1 MRKKDNNCGEQLT
14 DIELLN
20 IGDLSL
26 IANKNLIDLQKENP
40 DLLVFPQ
47 TLGQYRDDV
56 EKSLIFSLDEEN
68 LTTYN
73 LMGFIGRNASQL
85 TISSRFAKDDNN
97 DYFLHY
103 MLQKVFSI
111 NLLKFDQTPNS
122 ENIWDFLIYLFPYY
136 LKKAYSQGLYKA
148 YKKEEYNNSNIK
160 GAIDVKRHILKNI
173 PFMGKIAYTTRE
185 HSYNNNLTQLV
196 RHTIEYIKNHP
207 FGSGVLTNDSEVRDI
222 VSKFIYVTDKTYNNN
237 FRQKIISANLKPV
250 SHPYFTEY
258 GALQKICLK
267 ILRHDKITFGKEK
280 DKVYGLLFD
289 GAWLW
294 EEYLNTILKENFIHP
309 ENKTGK
315 YRQLLFDNF
324 QSIYP
329 DFISKEEPK
338 SVGDAKY
345 IPLDRQ
351 QAYSENSEKA
361 TSIYYKT
368 IAYMYRFSSN
378 SGFLLFPNQEKS
390 FFETY
395 RIKETDGILKKIGLA
410 IPQTSENFKEFI
422 KTMNNNERELR
433 QNLMTDRRAIA
444 QQQLGVMA
452 GELVN

>member
-1 MRKKDNNCGEQLT
+1 MRTTDNNGGKNVVSF
-14 DIELLN
+14 DNAN
-20 IGDLSL
+20 ISDLSC
-26 IANKNLIDLQKENP
+26 IANRTLIDLQKDNP

-47 TLGQYRDDV
+47 SLGQYRDDV
-56 EKSLIFSLDEEN
+56 EKSHIFSLDEES

-73 LMGFIGRNASQL
+73 LMGFVGRNSSQL
-85 TISSRFAKDDNN
+85 SITSRFAKDDKN

-111 NLLKFDQTPNS
+111 NLLKFDQTANK
-122 ENIWDFLIYLFPYY
+122 ENIWDFLLYLFPFY

-148 YKKEEYNNSNIK
+148 YRKEEYNDANVK
-160 GAIDVKRHILKNI
+160 GTVDVKRHIHRNI
-173 PFMGKIAYTTRE
+173 PFMGKVAYTTRE
-185 HSYNNNLTQLV
+185 HSYNNNLTQLI
-196 RHTIEYIKNHP
+196 RHTIEYIKTHS
-207 FGSGVLTNDSEVRDI
+207 FGSGILTNDSEVRDI
-222 VSKFIYVTDKTYNNN
+222 VSKFTFVTQKSYNKNS
-237 FRQKIISANLKPV
+237 RQKIISSNLKPF

-258 GALQKICLK
+258 AMLQKICLK
-267 ILRHDKITFGKEK
+267 ILRHEKITFGKEK

-294 EEYLNTILKENFIHP
+294 EEYLNTFLKDEFIHP

-315 YRQLLFDNF
+315 NRHYLFENF

-329 DFISKEEPK
+329 DFISKTEPK

-345 IPLDRQ
+345 IPLGRQ
-351 QAYSENSEKA
+351 HSYSENSEKA

-378 SGFLLFPNQEKS
+378 NGFLLFPNQETS

-395 RIKETDGILKKIGLA
+395 KIKETEGILKKIGLA
-410 IPQTSENFKEFI
+410 IPQTSGNFKEFI
-422 KTMNNNERELR
+422 KTMSENEIELK
-433 QNLMTDRRAIA
+433 QNLMT
-444 QQQLGVMA
+444 
-452 GELVN
+452 

>member
-1 MRKKDNNCGEQLT
+1 MRTTDNNCGEKL
-14 DIELLN
+14 ES
-20 IGDLSL
+20 IGFDNNAIADLSY
-26 IANKNLIDLQKENP
+26 IAKKNLIDLQKENP
-40 DLLVFPQ
+40 DLLIFPQ
-47 TLGQYRDDV
+47 SLGQYHDDI
-56 EKSLIFSLDEEN
+56 EKSYIFSLDENN

-73 LMGFIGRNASQL
+73 LMGFLGRNSSQL
-85 TISSRFAKDDNN
+85 TISSRFAKDDMN

-111 NLLKFDQTPNS
+111 NLLKFDQTPHK
-122 ENIWDFLIYLFPYY
+122 ENIWDFLLYLFPYY
-136 LKKAYSQGLYKA
+136 LKKAYSQGMYKA
-148 YKKEEYNNSNIK
+148 YRREEYNDSNVK
-160 GAIDVKRHILKNI
+160 GTIDVKRHILRNF

-196 RHTIEYIKNHP
+196 RHTIEYIKTHP
-207 FGSGVLTNDSEVRDI
+207 FGNGVLTNDSDVRDI
-222 VSKFIYVTDKTYNNN
+222 ISKFVFVTQNSYNKNS
-237 FRQKIISANLKPV
+237 RQKIISANSKSV

-258 GALQKICLK
+258 AMLQKICLK
-267 ILRHDKITFGKEK
+267 ILRHEKITFGKEK

-294 EEYLNTILKENFIHP
+294 EEYLNTILKSDFIHP

-315 YRQLLFDNF
+315 HRQYLFENF

-329 DFISKEEPK
+329 DFISKSQPK
-338 SVGDAKY
+338 KVGDAKY
-345 IPLDRQ
+345 IPLSGQ
-351 QAYSENSEKA
+351 HLYSENSERA

-378 SGFLLFPNQEKS
+378 NGFLLFPNQETS

-395 RIKETDGILKKIGLA
+395 KIKETEGILNKIGLA

-422 KTMNNNERELR
+422 KTMNENEQELIL
-433 QNLMTDRRAIA
+433 NLKTEERTIA
-444 QQQLGVMA
+444 
-452 GELVN
+452 

>member
-1 MRKKDNNCGEQLT
+1 MRTRDNNGGKNL
-14 DIELLN
+14 DSFDNLN
-20 IGDLSL
+20 INDLTC
-26 IANKNLIDLQKENP
+26 IANRTLIDLQKDNP
-40 DLLVFPQ
+40 DLLVFPHS
-47 TLGQYRDDV
+47 LGQYRDDV
-56 EKSLIFSLDEEN
+56 EKSHIFSLDEES

-73 LMGFIGRNASQL
+73 LMGFVGRNTSQL
-85 TISSRFAKDDNN
+85 TISSRFAKDDKN

-111 NLLKFDQTPNS
+111 NLLKFDQTANK
-122 ENIWDFLIYLFPYY
+122 ENIWDFLLYLFPYY

-148 YKKEEYNNSNIK
+148 YRKAEYNDANIK
-160 GAIDVKRHILKNI
+160 GAIDVKRHILRNI

-185 HSYNNNLTQLV
+185 HSYNNNLTQLI
-196 RHTIEYIKNHP
+196 RHTIEYIKIHP
-207 FGSGVLTNDSEVRDI
+207 FGSGILTNDSEVRDI
-222 VSKFIYVTDKTYNNN
+222 VSKFTFVTQNSYNKNS
-237 FRQKIISANLKPV
+237 RQKIISSNLKPY

-258 GALQKICLK
+258 AMLQKICLK
-267 ILRHDKITFGKEK
+267 ILKHEKITFGKEK

-294 EEYLNTILKENFIHP
+294 EEYLNTFLKDEFIHP

-315 YRQLLFDNF
+315 NRHYLFENF

-329 DFISKEEPK
+329 DFISRTEPK

-351 QAYSENSEKA
+351 HSYSENSERA

-368 IAYMYRFSSN
+368 IAYMYRFRSDN
-378 SGFLLFPNQEKS
+378 GFLLFPNQEIS

-395 RIKETDGILKKIGLA
+395 KIKETSGILKKIGLA
-410 IPQTSENFKEFI
+410 IPQSSVNFREFI
-422 KTMNNNERELR
+422 KTMNENEIELKL
-433 QNLMTDRRAIA
+433 NLLTEERAIA
-444 QQQLGVMA
+444 QY
-452 GELVN
+452 

>member
-1 MRKKDNNCGEQLT
+1 MRTTDNNGGKSI
-14 DIELLN
+14 DKFDNLN
-20 IGDLSL
+20 IADLSV
-26 IANKNLIDLQKENP
+26 IANRNLLDLQKENP
-40 DLLVFPQ
+40 DLLIFPHSF
-47 TLGQYRDDV
+47 GKFRDDV
-56 EKSLIFSLDEEN
+56 EKPHIFSLDDEN

-73 LMGFIGRNASQL
+73 LMGFIGRNSTQL
-85 TISSRFAKDDNN
+85 TISSRFAKDENN

-111 NLLKFDQTPNS
+111 NLLKFDQTPNK
-122 ENIWDFLIYLFPYY
+122 ENIWDFLLYLFPYY
-136 LKKAYSQGLYKA
+136 LKNAYSQGIYKA
-148 YKKEEYNNSNIK
+148 YKKEEYNDSNVK
-160 GAIDVKRHILKNI
+160 GTIDVKRHILRNI
-173 PFMGKIAYTTRE
+173 PFTGKIAYTTRE
-185 HSYNNNLTQLV
+185 HSYNNNLTQLI
-196 RHTIEYIKNHP
+196 RHTIEHIKMHP

-222 VSKFIYVTDKTYNNN
+222 VSKFIFVTDKTFNSNS
-237 FRQKIISANLKPV
+237 RQRIITSNLKPIT
-250 SHPYFTEY
+250 HPYFTEY
-258 GALQKICLK
+258 SALQKICLK
-267 ILRHDKITFGKEK
+267 ILRHEKITFGNNK

-294 EEYLNTILKENFIHP
+294 EEYLNTILKEDFIHP

-315 YRQLLFDNF
+315 HRQYLFENNK

-351 QAYSENSEKA
+351 QSYSENSEKA

-378 SGFLLFPNQEKS
+378 SGFLIFPKQNTS
-390 FFETY
+390 FNDTY

-410 IPQTSENFKEFI
+410 IPQTTETFKEYM
-422 KTMNNNERELR
+422 KTMNVNELELR
-433 QNLMTDRRAIA
+433 QNLMTDKTPNA
-444 QQQLGVMA
+444 
-452 GELVN
+452 

>member
-1 MRKKDNNCGEQLT
+1 MRTTDNNCGKSL
-14 DIELLN
+14 
-20 IGDLSL
+20 IGFENLKIDDLSS
-26 IANKNLIDLQKENP
+26 IGNRTLIDLQKDNP
-40 DLLVFPQ
+40 DLLIFPQ
-47 TLGQYRDDV
+47 SLGQYRDDV
-56 EKSLIFSLDEEN
+56 EKSHIFSLDEEKI
-68 LTTYN
+68 TTYN
-73 LMGFIGRNASQL
+73 LMGFVGRNSTQL

-111 NLLKFDQTPNS
+111 NLLKFDQTPNK
-122 ENIWDFLIYLFPYY
+122 ENIWDFLLYLFPFF

-148 YKKEEYNNSNIK
+148 YKKEEYNDANVK
-160 GAIDVKRHILKNI
+160 GTIDVKCHIHKNI
-173 PFMGKIAYTTRE
+173 PFIGKIAYTTRE
-185 HSYNNNLTQLV
+185 HSYNNYLTQLV

-207 FGSGVLTNDSEVRDI
+207 FGSGILTNDSEVRDI
-222 VSKFIYVTDKTYNNN
+222 VSRYNFVTQDTYNRNT
-237 FRQKIISANLKPV
+237 RRKIVTANLKPV
-250 SHPYFTEY
+250 SHPYYTEY
-258 GALQKICLK
+258 RMLQKICLK
-267 ILRHDKITFGKEK
+267 ILRQDKLTFGKEE

-294 EEYLNTILKENFIHP
+294 EEYLNSILKENFIHP

-324 QSIYP
+324 QPIYP
-329 DFISKEEPK
+329 DFISKDEPK

-378 SGFLLFPNQEKS
+378 NGFLIFPKQETS
-390 FFETY
+390 SFETY
-395 RIKETDGILKKIGLA
+395 RIKETDGILNKIGLA
-410 IPQTSENFKEFI
+410 IPQSSENFIDYK
-422 KTMNNNERELR
+422 KTMNVNEQELKL
-433 QNLMTDRRAIA
+433 NLTKEKRAIA
-444 QQQLGVMA
+444 QHAV
-452 GELVN
+452 